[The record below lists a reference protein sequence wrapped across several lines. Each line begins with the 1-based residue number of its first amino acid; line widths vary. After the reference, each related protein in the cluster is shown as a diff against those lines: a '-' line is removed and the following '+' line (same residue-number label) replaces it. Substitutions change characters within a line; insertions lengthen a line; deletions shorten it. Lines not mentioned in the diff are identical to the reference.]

1 MKQNKQMSPD
11 IKVALHNG
19 VKFDSAGLGGKKK
32 KNPRLFSQVS
42 TSVNLRKQMCY
53 FMKNQFYQI
62 PRWSFISYTFARFLS
77 RIFLFQ
83 TAGKVEIYS
92 VLLLINTHIPK
103 GFFVINNFQKNGK
116 QTIKK
121 KLFTLTSS

>member
-32 KNPRLFSQVS
+32 KTRLFYQVS

>member
-19 VKFDSAGLGGKKK
+19 VKFDSAGLGEKKK
-32 KNPRLFSQVS
+32 RLFSQVS

-83 TAGKVEIYS
+83 TAGKVEIYR

-103 GFFVINNFQKNGK
+103 GFFCHK
-116 QTIKK
+116 
-121 KLFTLTSS
+121 

>member
-19 VKFDSAGLGGKKK
+19 VKFDSAGLGEKKK
-32 KNPRLFSQVS
+32 RLFSQVS

-83 TAGKVEIYS
+83 TAGKVEIYR

>member
-19 VKFDSAGLGGKKK
+19 VKFDSAGLKKK
-32 KNPRLFSQVS
+32 KKKTRLFSQVS
-42 TSVNLRKQMCY
+42 TSVNVRKQMCY

-77 RIFLFQ
+77 RIYLFQ

-92 VLLLINTHIPK
+92 LLLLINTHISK

>member
-19 VKFDSAGLGGKKK
+19 VKFDSAGLGEKKK
-32 KNPRLFSQVS
+32 SLFSQVS

-83 TAGKVEIYS
+83 TAGKVEIYR

-103 GFFVINNFQKNGK
+103 GFFCHK
-116 QTIKK
+116 
-121 KLFTLTSS
+121 

>member
-19 VKFDSAGLGGKKK
+19 VKFDSAGLGEKKK
-32 KNPRLFSQVS
+32 KTRLFSQVS

-77 RIFLFQ
+77 SRNIQCAPFNKH
-83 TAGKVEIYS
+83 TY
-92 VLLLINTHIPK
+92 PK
-103 GFFVINNFQKNGK
+103 GIFCHK
-116 QTIKK
+116 
-121 KLFTLTSS
+121 